1 MLTALL
7 LAQALATGSPAAPP
21 QDWATLPTFPAEIT
35 MPVEAV
41 AYVRAQVRDGHCT
54 RTPATTRTLAVPVA
68 ILVGPGGTV
77 RQITPQAIDC
87 PSVEQYT
94 VGLLLSATR
103 RSAGAPTPPSPGW
116 YALTPIY
123 RW

>member
-1 MLTALL
+1 MLTALF
-7 LAQALATGSPAAPP
+7 LAQALAAGSPVTPP
-21 QDWATLPTFPAEIT
+21 QDWSALPVFPAEIT
-35 MPVEAV
+35 MPAEAA
-41 AYVRAQVRDGHCT
+41 AYVRAEVRDGHCA
-54 RTPATTRTLAVPVA
+54 RTPATARTLAVPVA

-87 PSVEQYT
+87 PSIEQYT

-103 RSAGAPTPPSPGW
+103 RSAGAPTPLVPGW
-116 YALTPIY
+116 YTLTPIY

>member
-7 LAQALATGSPAAPP
+7 LAQALATGSPVAPP
-21 QDWATLPTFPAEIT
+21 QDWAALPVFPADIA

-41 AYVRAQVRDGHCT
+41 SYVRAQVRDGHCA

-116 YALTPIY
+116 YTLTPMY